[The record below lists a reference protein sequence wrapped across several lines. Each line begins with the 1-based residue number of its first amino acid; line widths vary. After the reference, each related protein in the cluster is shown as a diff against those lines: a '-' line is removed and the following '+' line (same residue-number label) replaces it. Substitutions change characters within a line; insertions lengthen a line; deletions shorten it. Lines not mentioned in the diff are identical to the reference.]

1 MAMTIRQKQ
10 WQLFYLG
17 YYGNTVKDIDGI
29 WGPNSIMATTKFQED
44 CGMTSNG
51 NFGTTTEEASKNVI
65 KTIQKAVGVTVVDG
79 LAGNLTVFSTKSYQT
94 KNGLSGSGR
103 INKET
108 LAKLGVDIKAASAST
123 LANNPIVSTPST
135 GTSAGTANNTD
146 DWSDILYF
154 TKAEFKCKCG
164 GKYCNGFPVQPSKE
178 LAKKADMVRK
188 HFNAPMTVSSGIRCK
203 THNAN
208 VGGVYNSYHMTGKAM
223 DFCVRGKS
231 ADQVLAYVKTIGV
244 RYCYKINES
253 YVHMDVY

>member
-29 WGPNSIMATTKFQED
+29 WGPNSTMATTKFQEA

-51 NFGTTTEEASKNVI
+51 NFGSTTEEASKKVI
-65 KTIQKAVGVTVVDG
+65 KTIQKSVGVTIVDG
-79 LAGNLTVFSTKSYQT
+79 LAGNITKFSTESYQK
-94 KNGLSGSGR
+94 KNGLKATGR
-103 INKET
+103 INTET
-108 LAKLGVDIKAASAST
+108 LNKLGIDIKTASSDV
-123 LANNPIVSTPST
+123 LVNNPVVSIPSAN
-135 GTSAGTANNTD
+135 TSIGTANNKD
-146 DWSDILYF
+146 DWADILYF

-164 GKYCNGFPVQPSKE
+164 GKFCNGFPVEPSKT
-178 LAKKADMVRK
+178 LAEKADMVRK
-188 HFNAPMTVSSGIRCK
+188 HFNAPVTVSSGIRCK

-208 VGGVYNSYHMTGKAM
+208 VGGVYNSYHMSGKAM

-231 ADQVLAYVKTIGV
+231 ADTVLAYVKTIGV
-244 RYCYKINES
+244 RYCYKINAN